1 MKKIVALGDSVIKG
15 VILNR
20 EGENSRYSLADKS
33 IVECCA
39 ERLGIESVNLGKMGC
54 TIEAGERILNRFADR
69 LAGAKYV
76 LLEYGGNDSDY
87 DWRAIAEAPDGQHVA
102 KTPIEVFEHV
112 YERVI
117 NKVKELGAIPLVL
130 SLPPM
135 DAQRYFEFFSI
146 GWTQELKENVLRW
159 LGGSTNTIMSGH
171 ELYNLA
177 TMRVAQRTG
186 VQWIDVTSGLL
197 RDNHFRDYLCDDGIH
212 PNEMGQRKMAEAIL
226 CALR

>member
-1 MKKIVALGDSVIKG
+1 MKLVALGDSVIKG
-15 VILNR
+15 VILDSV
-20 EGENSRYSLADKS
+20 EGRGRYSLADKS
-33 IVECCA
+33 IVDRCA
-39 ERLGIESVNLGKMGC
+39 ECLGVEGVNLGKMGC
-54 TIEAGERILNRFADR
+54 TIEAGERILDRFTDR
-69 LAGAKYV
+69 VTGARFV
-76 LLEYGGNDSDY
+76 LLECGGNDSDY
-87 DWRAIAEAPDGQHVA
+87 DWKAIAEAPSDKHLA
-102 KTPIEVFEHV
+102 RTPIEVFESV
-112 YERVI
+112 YERVV

-135 DAQRYFEFFSI
+135 DAQRYFEFFSA
-146 GWTQELKENVLRW
+146 GWTDEWKSNVLRW

-186 VQWIDVTSGLL
+186 AQWIDVTSGLL
-197 RDNHFRDYLCDDGIH
+197 KNNHYRDYLCDDGIH

>member
-1 MKKIVALGDSVIKG
+1 MKLVALGDSVIKG
-15 VILNR
+15 VILDSV
-20 EGENSRYSLADKS
+20 EGRGRYSLADKS
-33 IVECCA
+33 IVDRCA
-39 ERLGIESVNLGKMGC
+39 ECLGVEGVNLGKMGC
-54 TIEAGERILNRFADR
+54 TIEAGERILDRFTDR
-69 LAGAKYV
+69 VAGARFV
-76 LLEYGGNDSDY
+76 LLECGGNDSDY
-87 DWRAIAEAPDGQHVA
+87 DWKAIAEAPSDMHLA
-102 KTPIEVFEHV
+102 RTPIEVFESV
-112 YERVI
+112 YERVV

-135 DAQRYFEFFSI
+135 DAQRYFEFFSN
-146 GWTQELKENVLRW
+146 GWSQERKDNVLRW

-197 RDNHFRDYLCDDGIH
+197 KDNHFRDYLCDDGIH